1 MRFGFDNILGV
12 HEQALAVRTKR
23 NELIANNLAN
33 ADTPNFKA
41 QDLNFREILSGAEK
55 NINPGQLQKT
65 NSKHLDLSATSEFNP
80 LMKYRVPTQPSLDGN
95 TVDEHLEQTA
105 FGENAVRYQAT
116 LHFLDRR
123 FKGIISAFKGE

>member
-12 HEQALAVRTKR
+12 HEKALAVRTKR

-33 ADTPNFKA
+33 TDTPNFKA
-41 QDLNFREILSGAEK
+41 QDLNFREILSSSEK
-55 NINPGQLQKT
+55 NLNPAHLQKT
-65 NSKHLDLSATSEFNP
+65 NSKHMDLASSEFTP
-80 LMKYRVPTQPSLDGN
+80 LMKYRTPTQPSLDGN
-95 TVDEHLEQTA
+95 TVDEHLEQAA

-123 FKGIISAFKGE
+123 FKGIITALKGE